1 MDIYEELGVK
11 KIINGWGTVTKVSGS
26 LMDDKVL
33 EAMRDASKHY
43 VLIEELHLKAGERI
57 AEILGVEAA
66 CVTAG
71 AAAGIA
77 ISAAA
82 AMTLG
87 NKSRALQ
94 LPDTTGMRN
103 EALVLKCHRTLYD
116 QALPMTGIKVI
127 EVGTTSFAD
136 IEQIEQAINDKTAMF
151 FFAAEAEN
159 MRGSVDIVKIIELMH
174 RYNLPVIVDAAAEI
188 PPTINIMKYLEL
200 GADMV
205 IFSGGKEI
213 RGPQASGLILGKK
226 HWISACNAN
235 CCPQYSIGRPM
246 KIDKE
251 TIVGLVKAIEIFV
264 SKDYDIELK
273 KWEKMSQTIFER
285 LKNNK
290 YANFR
295 TDYPTEPGI
304 QPVNIL
310 RVYIKPLRKLARDL
324 YNELISL
331 PIPIYTHLD
340 KDSLVINPQCLNEDE
355 IEYMC
360 QTIIEVL

>member
-1 MDIYEELGVK
+1 
-11 KIINGWGTVTKVSGS
+11 
-26 LMDDKVL
+26 
-33 EAMRDASKHY
+33 
-43 VLIEELHLKAGERI
+43 
-57 AEILGVEAA
+57 
-66 CVTAG
+66 
-71 AAAGIA
+71 
-77 ISAAA
+77 
-82 AMTLG
+82 
-87 NKSRALQ
+87 
-94 LPDTTGMRN
+94 
-103 EALVLKCHRTLYD
+103 
-116 QALPMTGIKVI
+116 
-127 EVGTTSFAD
+127 
-136 IEQIEQAINDKTAMF
+136 
-151 FFAAEAEN
+151 
-159 MRGSVDIVKIIELMH
+159 
-174 RYNLPVIVDAAAEI
+174 
-188 PPTINIMKYLEL
+188 
-200 GADMV
+200 
-205 IFSGGKEI
+205 
-213 RGPQASGLILGKK
+213 
-226 HWISACNAN
+226 
-235 CCPQYSIGRPM
+235 M

-290 YANFR
+290 YANVR